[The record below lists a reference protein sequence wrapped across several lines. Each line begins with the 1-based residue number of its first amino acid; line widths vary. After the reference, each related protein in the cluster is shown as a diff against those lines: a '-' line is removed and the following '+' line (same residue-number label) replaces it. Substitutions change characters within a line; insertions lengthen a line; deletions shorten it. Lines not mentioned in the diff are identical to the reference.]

1 MEPLARPSAGSQV
14 SSVPKVFGI
23 LSIIFSSLTLL
34 WGLMTSFMVIIPW
47 AIGGLEKSMPGD
59 RPADIDVVIRAMKQ
73 VYGGLGGIG
82 LILTVMSALLLAI
95 GIGQIRYKSWARPWT
110 VYWSQAALLSII
122 GMIAISLMVIGP
134 GYRDLLAGA
143 AAQGAAKSGATPP
156 DMGAFASIF
165 GGTFSGMFV
174 FFYAPYPVLLL
185 AFFTREKVRD
195 AMIY

>member
-14 SSVPKVFGI
+14 SSVPKVFGT
-23 LSIIFSSLTLL
+23 LSIIFSSIGLL
-34 WGLMTSFMVIIPW
+34 IGLMTSFGVLIPL
-47 AIGGLEKSMPGD
+47 AIGGMEKSIPEGAQ
-59 RPADIDVVIRAMKQ
+59 RAEADLILHSFKQ
-73 VYGGLGGIG
+73 IYGGIGGIG
-82 LILTVMSALLLAI
+82 LILLVMSALLLAI

-110 VYWSQAALLSII
+110 VYWSQAALLSVI

-134 GYRDLLAGA
+134 GYRDMFSAAAAKNGA
-143 AAQGAAKSGATPP
+143 AP

-165 GGTFSGMFV
+165 GGTFSGLFV